1 MLHTHPPP
9 IPPGCIAFQEKQLG
23 GDTCLGKQ
31 KIAYFKFFLQCQE
44 IPTWVVLESSG
55 NHPHTSRQTC
65 TYKGQFCCFILF
77 VSSQFGF
84 FLRRK
89 KQLPPILSQG
99 KGNGNPLWCSCLE
112 NPRDGGA
119 WRAALYGFAQS
130 WTRLKRLSSSS
141 SRWTMRLS
149 QPSAL

>member
-1 MLHTHPPP
+1 MLWEQCRENSPSFSTCLLLTPAAISSPSVLSEQTVLHTHPPP

-99 KGNGNPLWCSCLE
+99 KGNGNPLWCSCLG
-112 NPRDGGA
+112 NPTDGGA
-119 WRAALYGFAQS
+119 W
-130 WTRLKRLSSSS
+130 
-141 SRWTMRLS
+141 
-149 QPSAL
+149 